1 MCVCGCLVA
10 KACKFTR
17 PVGGNCAL
25 PYLKGWR
32 KFARIPVEGFCYLPG
47 DVVTNV
53 LVGDFATKVPAGGF
67 CYRRTCEG
75 RGCCLPKDF
84 VTKEP
89 VVGFCYQ
96 STCGGILLP
105 KYLWWDFVTKVP
117 VGGFVTK
124 IPVGGS
130 GNLELL
136 CPKANCFL
144 GGFVGSL
151 HGAMLPSSTCGAQPL
166 NVTGGA
172 QPLKRDGPQKS
183 EQEKTFLAVQIF
195 RAQPLNTR
203 NRLAK
208 CQPSSV
214 HFDSK
219 IRGKSKHSCTC
230 QPVYLPLRK
239 CRSK

>member
-1 MCVCGCLVA
+1 MNVRGMKQNCYNIARIACVCGCLVA

-17 PVGGNCAL
+17 PVGGNCVL
-25 PYLKGWR
+25 PYLLPEYLWR
-32 KFARIPVEGFCYLPG
+32 DFVTCRECCY
-47 DVVTNV
+47 NV
-53 LVGDFATKVPAGGF
+53 LVGDFA
-67 CYRRTCEG
+67 
-75 RGCCLPKDF
+75 
-84 VTKEP
+84 
-89 VVGFCYQ
+89 
-96 STCGGILLP
+96 
-105 KYLWWDFVTKVP
+105 TKVP

-151 HGAMLPSSTCGAQPL
+151 HGAMLPSSTCGAQTL

-214 HFDSK
+214 HFDAK

>member
-1 MCVCGCLVA
+1 M
-10 KACKFTR
+10 
-17 PVGGNCAL
+17 
-25 PYLKGWR
+25 
-32 KFARIPVEGFCYLPG
+32 
-47 DVVTNV
+47 
-53 LVGDFATKVPAGGF
+53 GGF
-67 CYRRTCEG
+67 CC
-75 RGCCLPKDF
+75 
-84 VTKEP
+84 
-89 VVGFCYQ
+89 Q
-96 STCGGILLP
+96 SKCGGILLP
-105 KYLWWDFVTKVP
+105 KYLW
-117 VGGFVTK
+117 GFVTK

-151 HGAMLPSSTCGAQPL
+151 RGAMLPSSTCGAQPL

-219 IRGKSKHSCTC
+219 IRGKSKHFRTPKLVPYPQLLVCYMFHC
-230 QPVYLPLRK
+230 GVVRE
-239 CRSK
+239 